1 LKLKIAVKSAVS
13 WQPHTN
19 SPFPKAILAARI
31 ALFFDEIARTEAPK
45 EEHQLPVGGF
55 ESKLEVAEGSA
66 KRSRIAGTGTP
77 SQMQA
82 VQGVTPPQ

>member
-1 LKLKIAVKSAVS
+1 V
-13 WQPHTN
+13 
-19 SPFPKAILAARI
+19 ILAERI
-31 ALFFDEIARTEAPK
+31 ALFFDEIARTEEPK

-66 KRSRIAGTGTP
+66 KRFRIAGTSTP

-82 VQGVTPPQ
+82 MQGVTPPQ